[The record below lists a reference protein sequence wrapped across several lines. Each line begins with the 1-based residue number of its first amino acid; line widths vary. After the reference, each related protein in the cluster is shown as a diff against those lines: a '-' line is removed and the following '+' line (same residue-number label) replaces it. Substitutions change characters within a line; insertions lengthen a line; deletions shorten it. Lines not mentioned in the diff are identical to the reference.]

1 MILYMNNNNNV
12 NKQKQQLSKELASL
26 IEDYK
31 NNLLKVRELYFKIED
46 KAIKEEGYTEDEIAL
61 LLDQKYKEALAT
73 IKKKKET
80 ININNNNNNTISST
94 IATTNNNKNEEN
106 KYFQR
111 YFQHFQ

>member
-46 KAIKEEGYTEDEIAL
+46 KAITEEGYTGDEIAL
-61 LLDQKYKEALAT
+61 LLDQKYKEAFAT
-73 IKKKKET
+73 IKKKRD
-80 ININNNNNNTISST
+80 
-94 IATTNNNKNEEN
+94 N
-106 KYFQR
+106 KYR
-111 YFQHFQ
+111 

>member
-1 MILYMNNNNNV
+1 MNNNNNV

-46 KAIKEEGYTEDEIAL
+46 KAVREEGHTEDEIAL
-61 LLDQKYKEALAT
+61 LLDQKYKEALAP

-80 ININNNNNNTISST
+80 ININNNKNTISST
-94 IATTNNNKNEEN
+94 SATTNNNKNEEN

>member
-1 MILYMNNNNNV
+1 M

-46 KAIKEEGYTEDEIAL
+46 KAIKEECYTEDEIAL
-61 LLDQKYKEALAT
+61 LLDQKYKALAP

-94 IATTNNNKNEEN
+94 SATTNNNKNEEN
-106 KYFQR
+106 KYFQ
-111 YFQHFQ
+111 

>member
-80 ININNNNNNTISST
+80 ININNNNTISST

>member
-1 MILYMNNNNNV
+1 MNNNNV

-46 KAIKEEGYTEDEIAL
+46 KAIKEEGYTENEIAL

-80 ININNNNNNTISST
+80 TTINNNNNTISST
-94 IATTNNNKNEEN
+94 TATTNNNKNEEN

>member
-46 KAIKEEGYTEDEIAL
+46 KAIKEEGYTENEIAL

-80 ININNNNNNTISST
+80 TNINNNNTISST
-94 IATTNNNKNEEN
+94 TATTNNNKNEEN

>member
-1 MILYMNNNNNV
+1 M
-12 NKQKQQLSKELASL
+12 NKQKRQLSKELASL

-46 KAIKEEGYTEDEIAL
+46 KAVREEGHTEDEIAL

-73 IKKKKET
+73 IKKKKKET
-80 ININNNNNNTISST
+80 TNINNNNNNTISST
-94 IATTNNNKNEEN
+94 TASTNDNKNEEN

>member
-1 MILYMNNNNNV
+1 M

-31 NNLLKVRELYFKIED
+31 NNLLKVRELYSKIEN
-46 KAIKEEGYTEDEIAL
+46 KAIKEEGYTENEIAL

-73 IKKKKET
+73 IKKKKEAT
-80 ININNNNNNTISST
+80 NINNNNTIHST
-94 IATTNNNKNEEN
+94 TATTNNNKNEEN